1 MICWGCKKCGVFGH
15 VAGSCAIAR
24 SNDDRRKKPLPVKR
38 IDALLADYKKRE
50 ELIGQQ
56 EELKQFIKMG
66 VAVCLLYVNLH
77 AGDPNHLGTADSK

>member
-1 MICWGCKKCGVFGH
+1 M
-15 VAGSCAIAR
+15 
-24 SNDDRRKKPLPVKR
+24 KR

-50 ELIGQQ
+50 ELIGQE

-66 VAVCLLYVNLH
+66 VAVCLLYLNLH